1 MIKEERKNGNVLAN
15 MIHKINLDKNFAVLL
30 LDQEEGS
37 LDLYG
42 IQEQFTN
49 FDPVMKVDI
58 DINLSAQ
65 VNVQR
70 YFEIKKKSQ
79 QKEHR
84 TKEAADQAIK
94 VAENNAM
101 KDLEH
106 HRN

>member
-1 MIKEERKNGNVLAN
+1 
-15 MIHKINLDKNFAVLL
+15 
-30 LDQEEGS
+30 
-37 LDLYG
+37 
-42 IQEQFTN
+42 
-49 FDPVMKVDI
+49 MKVDI

-101 KDLEH
+101 KDLEK
-106 HRN
+106 HRNQAKKVDRVRKVFWFEKFDWFISSENYLIISGKSA

>member
-1 MIKEERKNGNVLAN
+1 
-15 MIHKINLDKNFAVLL
+15 
-30 LDQEEGS
+30 
-37 LDLYG
+37 
-42 IQEQFTN
+42 
-49 FDPVMKVDI
+49 MKVDI